1 MAIKFCTRA
10 SSFFYRTQ
18 DVEGF
23 EMTRMPTVTTQIQS
37 VKRHARQF
45 DNHLI
50 VKLFRTSSFSSY

>member
-1 MAIKFCTRA
+1 MAIKFFKRA
-10 SSFFYRTQ
+10 STFFRTQ
-18 DVEGF
+18 DVEGSKLTK
-23 EMTRMPTVTTQIQS
+23 MTNDTNA